1 MKYMLKIFEKKQ
13 LIENLIYFQ
22 RKSKKYSFFIWKLKV
37 NTLYLLRI
45 YKHINNQL
53 IRKNKNYDY

>member
-22 RKSKKYSFFIWKLKV
+22 RKSKKYSFLFGS
-37 NTLYLLRI
+37 
-45 YKHINNQL
+45 
-53 IRKNKNYDY
+53 

>member
-22 RKSKKYSFFIWKLKV
+22 RKSKNILFLFG
-37 NTLYLLRI
+37 N
-45 YKHINNQL
+45 
-53 IRKNKNYDY
+53 

>member
-22 RKSKKYSFFIWKLKV
+22 RKSKNILF
-37 NTLYLLRI
+37 YLEI
-45 YKHINNQL
+45 
-53 IRKNKNYDY
+53 KN

>member
-22 RKSKKYSFFIWKLKV
+22 RKSKF
-37 NTLYLLRI
+37 YLEI
-45 YKHINNQL
+45 
-53 IRKNKNYDY
+53 KN

>member
-22 RKSKKYSFFIWKLKV
+22 RKSKKIFFLFG
-37 NTLYLLRI
+37 N
-45 YKHINNQL
+45 
-53 IRKNKNYDY
+53 

>member
-22 RKSKKYSFFIWKLKV
+22 RKV
-37 NTLYLLRI
+37 
-45 YKHINNQL
+45 
-53 IRKNKNYDY
+53 KNILFLFGN